1 MESPTVF
8 IVSADAAVRDA
19 VKDLVESTG
28 LHAEILPSLQAFLEA
43 VVEPGRRG
51 CLVFDAPSDDLS
63 DPKQQ
68 AGLAAA
74 SARLP
79 VLVIISYGDVPI
91 AVRALKAGVLDV
103 VQKPYRDKN
112 LLASI
117 HNALAADTAAPG

>member
-8 IVSADAAVRDA
+8 LVSADAVVRDA

-28 LHAEILPSLQAFLEA
+28 LHAELSSSLQAFLDA
-43 VVEPGRRG
+43 VEPGRRG
-51 CLVFDAPSDDLS
+51 CLVFDAHSVDLS

-74 SARLP
+74 SARMP
-79 VLVIISYGDVPI
+79 VLVLINHGDIPI

-112 LLASI
+112 LLDSI
-117 HNALAADTAAPG
+117 NQALAADTAAHG